1 MGGDPGVE
9 HKFPVTPG
17 EAHGG
22 AAGYGLM
29 EATAYGGPTLEQSM
43 KDSIP
48 MRETLNWSRSREL
61 LLRRRDKVLGTDHSP
76 HFPCATQGEVGESR
90 LKLNLGRRDKRGGE
104 IWIWFCLDFSLFHSY
119 F

>member
-29 EATAYGGPTLEQSM
+29 EATAYGWLQ
-43 KDSIP
+43 P
-48 MRETLNWSRSREL
+48 MGDPLWS
-61 LLRRRDKVLGTDHSP
+61 SP
-76 HFPCATQGEVGESR
+76 
-90 LKLNLGRRDKRGGE
+90 
-104 IWIWFCLDFSLFHSY
+104 
-119 F
+119 

>member
-1 MGGDPGVE
+1 MAGAPGVE
-9 HKFPVTPG
+9 HKFPVIPG

-48 MRETLNWSRSREL
+48 MQGTLS
-61 LLRRRDKVLGTDHSP
+61 
-76 HFPCATQGEVGESR
+76 
-90 LKLNLGRRDKRGGE
+90 
-104 IWIWFCLDFSLFHSY
+104 
-119 F
+119 